1 MTNPG
6 KPAQPTSKYEE
17 ERLRAAEQSQFV
29 YLQGQID
36 ELRRLLKEQSN
47 KYAWAIEQVRR
58 VEANVSQ
65 LEELLD
71 RQRQEVAQT
80 LDNYRRDI
88 TALRKEVAGALV
100 KIDEG
105 LRPMREMQAQIQ
117 QLGEARRQDRDAI
130 ASLFLR
136 IDDLEQRIV
145 AWNAQIKEAEERHRT
160 LQAHLNGVTA
170 ADEALRDEM
179 RRLSEDLQIE
189 KQSLRRQAVEAQQL
203 IADIHPTLEAHASRL
218 NRLDEIRQHIDLF
231 AEQLPPQITQLNE
244 RIDEIISEIK
254 RVERVSTE
262 RFLMNQERLEEIRQ
276 QQDEKIT
283 SLAETEEQH
292 LRQLHA
298 WLDRIDAWLRELE
311 QRQNR
316 TASHL
321 EHVQRE
327 SMAYLA
333 DLERRDVRLIET
345 LLAALRAQADEIHAE
360 QVERGRTSQDR

>member
-1 MTNPG
+1 
-6 KPAQPTSKYEE
+6 
-17 ERLRAAEQSQFV
+17 
-29 YLQGQID
+29 
-36 ELRRLLKEQSN
+36 
-47 KYAWAIEQVRR
+47 
-58 VEANVSQ
+58 
-65 LEELLD
+65 
-71 RQRQEVAQT
+71 
-80 LDNYRRDI
+80 
-88 TALRKEVAGALV
+88 
-100 KIDEG
+100 
-105 LRPMREMQAQIQ
+105 MREMQSQIQ

-130 ASLFLR
+130 APLFSR
-136 IDDLEQRIV
+136 IDDMEQRI
-145 AWNAQIKEAEERHRT
+145 ASWNAQIKEAEERHRT
-160 LQAHLNGVTA
+160 LQARLNDVTA

-179 RRLSEDLQIE
+179 RRLNEDLQIE

-231 AEQLPPQITQLNE
+231 AEKLPPQITALNE
-244 RIDEIISEIK
+244 RINEITGEIK
-254 RVERVSTE
+254 RVERISTE

-276 QQDEKIT
+276 QQDEKIV

-292 LRQLHA
+292 LRQLHT

-316 TASHL
+316 TASHV

-327 SMAYLA
+327 SLAYLV

-360 QVERGRTSQDR
+360 QVERGRTPQDR